1 VREILACLLKQH
13 GHVLDDELLRTLLT
27 EVEAVVNSRLL
38 TVETLTDTD
47 NVLPLS
53 PSQLLTM
60 KTKVILPLPGVSQST
75 DLYCRHR
82 WRRVQHLSNEFWTRW
97 RKEYLASLQL
107 RPKNNCKQRNFQIG
121 DVVLLK
127 DESLCRNDWP
137 MARIVDVKFDDKHEC
152 VRSVQLLM
160 SSQNS
165 ERKIKE
171 RPVNKIVLLLE
182 SELSLKE

>member
-1 VREILACLLKQH
+1 
-13 GHVLDDELLRTLLT
+13 
-27 EVEAVVNSRLL
+27 
-38 TVETLTDTD
+38 
-47 NVLPLS
+47 
-53 PSQLLTM
+53 M
-60 KTKVILPLPGVSQST
+60 
-75 DLYCRHR
+75 
-82 WRRVQHLSNEFWTRW
+82 
-97 RKEYLASLQL
+97 
-107 RPKNNCKQRNFQIG
+107 
-121 DVVLLK
+121 LLK

-152 VRSVQLLM
+152 VRSVQILM